1 MEINLK
7 NKKTLPNSNNN
18 KPFSGR
24 NDAIKFVGNCDSMI
38 LKAKRKGAGA
48 QLPAETSKANS
59 RIKKSPLEL
68 CEDFI
73 DETKT
78 DEKNIN
84 EQISKEYFFVILHYF
99 WKKEW
104 YDSYQTK
111 TDEIVKHIN
120 VSLI

>member
-24 NDAIKFVGNCDSMI
+24 DDAIKFVANCDSMI

-68 CEDFI
+68 HEDFI
-73 DETKT
+73 NETTT

-84 EQISKEYFFVILHYF
+84 EQISREYFFVILHYF
-99 WKKEW
+99 WKKE
-104 YDSYQTK
+104 
-111 TDEIVKHIN
+111 
-120 VSLI
+120 